1 MFVSAKAASRAGKA
15 AQTLLPSGARVFCW
29 FVLFFQ
35 EWQRCLLYFMALFL
49 MLYRTHITRESE
61 LLITNILKENEPSCC
76 GWVYLVSLLVP
87 GRQTT
92 AWPPACGLAESRAA
106 QMRVIFQFPD
116 CFLSL
121 ITYFQQVE
129 LLLKEERKVSGGFP
143 NTLLVISQERLKNR
157 HVFQMFFYS
166 FKLFFSVFCAL
177 LTLPLLES
185 KARKPMAVNPICLC
199 RVYRPPLGTEHSPT
213 CTDVSAFPCVTV
225 ARQQCA
231 PEVCRDTVP
240 GSSPALAV
248 GSGIGGCTQPPL
260 DKLLLFI
267 TPGF

>member
-106 QMRVIFQFPD
+106 QMRVIFQFPG

-129 LLLKEERKVSGGFP
+129 LLLKEERKVSGGVSKH
-143 NTLLVISQERLKNR
+143 TA
-157 HVFQMFFYS
+157 
-166 FKLFFSVFCAL
+166 CD
-177 LTLPLLES
+177 LP
-185 KARKPMAVNPICLC
+185 
-199 RVYRPPLGTEHSPT
+199 G
-213 CTDVSAFPCVTV
+213 
-225 ARQQCA
+225 A
-231 PEVCRDTVP
+231 PEEQARFSNVF
-240 GSSPALAV
+240 
-248 GSGIGGCTQPPL
+248 
-260 DKLLLFI
+260 LLFQAI
-267 TPGF
+267 FLSLLCTLDTPTPGK